1 MFPLHSLCK
10 FDTKKIASCKDVQ
23 ILGGTSQSFLGFLHS
38 DFKHKLAQNTHN
50 LTCADFRTSQISP
63 CTGCANL
70 TQKKLLRAQTCKPK
84 NPAAHVFCTNL
95 HKCKNM
101 HAEAWFRIDR
111 SVLGASLYSNHL
123 QLLCSSS
130 HFPYSIPHTK
140 ATYCHDSGSNSQRHL

>member
-10 FDTKKIASCKDVQ
+10 FDTKKIASCTDVQ
-23 ILGGTSQSFLGFLHS
+23 ILGGTSQSLLGFLHS

-101 HAEAWFRIDR
+101 HAEAWWVGVERAIR
-111 SVLGASLYSNHL
+111 VLCVQSRLYPREGKERTL
-123 QLLCSSS
+123 V
-130 HFPYSIPHTK
+130 
-140 ATYCHDSGSNSQRHL
+140 